1 MTARTT
7 HAPGG
12 SRRRAFL
19 GLLGAAATAPLLSA
33 CGSATASRAIRF
45 WDLPWGPPA
54 YSSLAERITRGY
66 RTVDGAR
73 GASYQSVPWN
83 NYYMTFATGVAA
95 GKGPAI
101 STGASFQAFLFEQQG
116 AIHHADNV
124 VEELHAAGA
133 NDIFLPGV
141 LDTMR
146 TADGYVGIPWQ
157 LDMRVLWYN
166 KRVLDE
172 TGVSVPTDW
181 DSLLD
186 AGRRLKRAGHYGY
199 GTGAG
204 AGNTAG
210 TQMLIGLMLGNG
222 GGLFDPDGNPDCVTD
237 RNIEAMDFAQE
248 LVKEKIID
256 PACLGYSADNVLGQW
271 KSGEVAMG
279 IHDSGLPSRVGTTGD
294 LLDVASPLTGPHGDK
309 AALYYVNNLMM
320 YRSPAT
326 RPAATE
332 RFLRY
337 YLQHL
342 QTYWDEGLITTLPV
356 LKSIA
361 GSEALAR
368 DPRQVKIV
376 REWQPI
382 SRTYAER
389 GTARLAAV
397 DGGSALYRF
406 TQTILRGDT
415 GSRQALATL
424 QKSIASIAL

>member
-7 HAPGG
+7 HALGG
-12 SRRRAFL
+12 SRRRTFL

-33 CGSATASRAIRF
+33 CGGGTESRAVRF
-45 WDLPWGPPA
+45 WDMPWGPPA
-54 YSSLAERITRGY
+54 YSGLAERVTRGY
-66 RTVDGAR
+66 RTADGAR

-83 NYYMTFATGVAA
+83 NYYMTFATGIAA

-133 NDIFLPGV
+133 DDVFLPGV

-166 KRVLDE
+166 KRILDE

-186 AGRRLKRAGHYGY
+186 AGRRLKKAGHFGY
-199 GTGAG
+199 GTAAGAG
-204 AGNTAG
+204 ATPGPH
-210 TQMLIGLMLGNG
+210 MLMGLMLSNG
-222 GGLFDPDGNPDCVTD
+222 GGLFDPDGNPDCVTA
-237 RNIEAMDFAQE
+237 RNIEAMDFVQE

-256 PACLGYSADNVLGQW
+256 PACLGYSTDNLLSQW

-279 IHDSGLPSRVGTTGD
+279 IHDSGLPRRVGTAGD
-294 LLDVASPLTGPHGDK
+294 RLEVASPLKGPHGDK
-309 AALYYVNNLMM
+309 AALYFVNSLMM
-320 YRSPAT
+320 YKSQGT
-326 RPAATE
+326 RPAAAE
-332 RFLRY
+332 GFLRY
-337 YLQHL
+337 YLRHL
-342 QTYWDEGLITTLPV
+342 QTYWDEGLVTSLPV

-361 GSEALAR
+361 DSEALSR

-382 SRTYAER
+382 SRTYAKH
-389 GTARLAAV
+389 GSARLAAV

-406 TQTILRGDT
+406 TQTILRGDA
-415 GSRQALATL
+415 GAKQALTTL